1 MDIATFERR
10 GQDRWARTAALLRRV
25 AASGLPALAFEEVE
39 ELVTLH
45 RQVVADFAFSR
56 THFGAVGTTER
67 LRALA
72 FEGHR
77 ALTPPEGAWLRRL
90 FVFYGTTY
98 PQLFRVT
105 LPFLAV
111 ALALFLG
118 STLLGFVLACVTP
131 QFASIWIG
139 QSGVDK
145 LQRGEIWTD
154 GLHSVPP
161 SVMSA
166 SIFTNNIGVGIVSW
180 AGGAIFGLGSAFVLG
195 SNGAMLGSILALAW
209 QNRVLD
215 RVFAFIAGHGP
226 LELFLIVACSAAG
239 FVLADGLVRPTDL
252 PRRIRFG
259 AAARDSV
266 QLMLGTIPWFVLLG
280 IVEGFVSPDMS
291 LDTWAKAVVGVLV
304 FGTFLAYVS
313 LAGRRARTPTRSV

>member
-1 MDIATFERR
+1 VDIATFERR
-10 GQDRWARTAALLRRV
+10 GQDRWGRTAALLRRV
-25 AASGLPALAFEEVE
+25 AESGLAALSFEEVE

-72 FEGHR
+72 FEGHH

-90 FVFYGTTY
+90 VVFYGTTY
-98 PQLFRVT
+98 PRLFRAT

-111 ALALFLG
+111 ALTWFVG
-118 STLLGFVLACVTP
+118 FTLLGFVLACVTP

-139 QSGVDK
+139 QSGVDQ

-154 GLHSVPP
+154 GLHVVPP

-166 SIFTNNIGVGIVSW
+166 SIFTNNITVGIVSW

-226 LELFLIVACSAAG
+226 LELFLIVVCSSAG

-266 QLMLGTIPWFVLLG
+266 RLMLGTVPWFVLLG

-291 LDTWAKAVVGVLV
+291 LDTSAKAVIGMLV
-304 FGTFLAYVS
+304 WGTFLAYVS
-313 LAGRRARTPTRSV
+313 VGGRSVSAG

>member
-10 GQDRWARTAALLRRV
+10 GQDRWGRTAALLRRV
-25 AASGLPALAFEEVE
+25 AESGLSALSFEEVE

-56 THFGAVGTTER
+56 THFGPVGTTDH
-67 LRALA
+67 LRALS

-77 ALTPPEGAWLRRL
+77 ALTPPEGPWLGRLKAFYGATYPRL
-90 FVFYGTTY
+90 F
-98 PQLFRVT
+98 RAT
-105 LPFLAV
+105 LPFLGGAIAWFV
-111 ALALFLG
+111 GF
-118 STLLGFVLACVTP
+118 TLLGFVLASVTP
-131 QFASIWIG
+131 NFAATWIG
-139 QSGVDK
+139 QAGVDQ

-154 GLHSVPP
+154 GLHVVPP

-195 SNGAMLGSILALAW
+195 SNGAMLGSILSLAW
-209 QNRVLD
+209 QNQALD
-215 RVFAFIAGHGP
+215 RVFAFIASHGP
-226 LELFLIVACSAAG
+226 LELFLIVSCAAAG

-259 AAARDSV
+259 AAARNSV

-280 IVEGFVSPDMS
+280 IIEGFVSPDMS
-291 LDTWAKAVVGVLV
+291 LDTHTKALVGTVVLS
-304 FGTFLAYVS
+304 TFVAYVS
-313 LAGRRARTPTRSV
+313 IGGRVVTAR

>member
-1 MDIATFERR
+1 VDIATFERR

-25 AASGLPALAFEEVE
+25 AQSGLAGLTFEEVE

-56 THFGAVGTTER
+56 THFGPVGTTER
-67 LRALA
+67 LRALG
-72 FEGHR
+72 FDGHR
-77 ALTPPEGAWLRRL
+77 ALTPPEGAWVRRL
-90 FVFYGTTY
+90 RIFYGTTY
-98 PQLFRVT
+98 PQLFRAT
-105 LPFLAV
+105 LPFLGV
-111 ALALFLG
+111 AITCFLG
-118 STLLGFVLACVTP
+118 FTLLGFVVASVTP
-131 QFASIWIG
+131 EFAAIWIG
-139 QSGVDK
+139 RSGVDQ

-154 GLHSVPP
+154 GLHIVPP

-166 SIFTNNIGVGIVSW
+166 SIFTNNIGVGIVAW
-180 AGGAIFGLGSAFVLG
+180 AGGAVFGLGSAFVLG
-195 SNGAMLGSILALAW
+195 SNGAMFGSILALAW

-226 LELFLIVACSAAG
+226 LELFLIVSCSAAG

-280 IVEGFVSPDMS
+280 IIEGFVSPDMS
-291 LDTWAKAVVGVLV
+291 FDTGTKVRVGVLV
-304 FGTFLAYVS
+304 LGTFLAYVS
-313 LAGRRARTPTRSV
+313 VGGRGASGR

>member
-10 GQDRWARTAALLRRV
+10 GQDRWERTAALLRRV
-25 AASGLPALAFEEVE
+25 AESGLPALAFEEVE

-90 FVFYGTTY
+90 VVFYGTTY
-98 PQLFRVT
+98 PQLFRAT

-111 ALALFLG
+111 ALACFLG

-139 QSGVDK
+139 QSGVDQ

-154 GLHSVPP
+154 GLHFVPP

-166 SIFTNNIGVGIVSW
+166 SIFTNNIGVGIMSW

-226 LELFLIVACSAAG
+226 LELFLIVACSGAG

-259 AAARDSV
+259 AAARDSI

-291 LDTWAKAVVGVLV
+291 LDTSTKAVLGAVVW
-304 FGTFLAYVS
+304 GTFLAYVS
-313 LAGRRARTPTRSV
+313 VGGRGVSAR